1 MKIFLTLFK
10 ASFKSQTQYKFD
22 FFVSTI
28 GNILA
33 LFGDFLIIVFIL
45 LRFKNIDGWQLHEI
59 ALMYAI
65 IELGFGFCRL
75 FGEEFNKFET
85 YILKGTF
92 DTLLIRPVSPLI
104 QMMLRKVDFKRIGMI
119 TQAAAVGI
127 WGLSKCTFI
136 NNSIYLY
143 LPFLIIAS
151 TLINFQVSLILASTA
166 FWTGKN
172 KDIIILGHYST
183 RTAAQYPASIYH
195 NVFSFILTFIIPFF
209 SINYYPL
216 LYYTG
221 KSDNIFYLM
230 TPLLAIIVMTPI
242 SYIIWTSGIKKY
254 SSAGT

>member
-1 MKIFLTLFK
+1 MRLFLTLFK

-22 FFVSTI
+22 FLVSI
-28 GNILA
+28 LGNILG
-33 LFGDFLIIVFIL
+33 LFGDFLIIVFML
-45 LRFKNIDGWQLHEI
+45 MRFKSVDGWQLQEI

-75 FGEEFNKFET
+75 FGEEFNNFET
-85 YILKGTF
+85 YILSGKF
-92 DTLLIRPVSPLI
+92 DSLLIRPASPLI

-119 TQAAAVGI
+119 AQAAAVGI
-127 WGLSKCTFI
+127 WGLSKCTFVS
-136 NNSIYLY
+136 NSFYLY

-151 TLINFQVSLILASTA
+151 TLINFQVSVILASTA

-172 KDIIILGHYST
+172 KDIVILGHYAT
-183 RTAAQYPASIYH
+183 RTAARYPATIYH
-195 NVFSFILTFIIPFF
+195 NIFNFILTFIIPFF

-221 KSDNIFYLM
+221 KSDNIFYLIA
-230 TPLLAIIVMTPI
+230 PLLVIVVMTPI